1 LIFPETQNPKRSH
14 FSLVPFVTQN
24 SSARNSLYPP
34 YIKAETLSE
43 LWVLCQEILTK
54 KSPFSQET
62 LIKTLLPQK
71 QPSIKQE
78 KRDLVLMKR
87 TPSALALML
96 ALLLLTSATAQV
108 VNRVNANFVAQATT
122 PPPPGAKPPQIT
134 VFSPENQSEPQLSI
148 NVVSATL
155 PLTYASTFS
164 LPTVYYK
171 GDWMANESVV
181 DSGTS
186 LSLPLNNVSIGIHTV
201 IIRAVQGC
209 YYSSGSGVYYF
220 RIENSTLVKFKIE
233 NTLISKTAILLE
245 QGPDPTAFLPLIMI
259 KSDGSITPQTE
270 FIKQDGNV
278 YTLTADLTQKYA
290 IKIQR
295 SNIVFDGA
303 GHIVSGYG
311 YPNKGLSV
319 ESVTNVTVKDIE
331 VRGFLDTDVSIE
343 STTKSAFLTV
353 KAITFFLE
361 NSNFNTVAE
370 SNINSSYDFSL
381 FLIVDS
387 NNNTITRNNFANTV
401 DVGNGFSNTFFENN
415 FARNKD
421 ILSGKA
427 NFWDNGSIGNY
438 WSEYNGTDANGDGI
452 GDTPHVINSFAQD
465 RFPLMNPWDPEIPY
479 DTVPPRISIV
489 SPENKVYNASSV
501 LLTFLIYEAF
511 SSMSY
516 SLDGQDNVTI
526 AGNTTLSG
534 LPNGSYNLTVYVTDL
549 AGNTGASETIYF
561 NVDVPEPFPT
571 LLVATASGVSITGVA
586 VCAFYYRK
594 KRNY

>member
-1 LIFPETQNPKRSH
+1 
-14 FSLVPFVTQN
+14 
-24 SSARNSLYPP
+24 
-34 YIKAETLSE
+34 
-43 LWVLCQEILTK
+43 
-54 KSPFSQET
+54 
-62 LIKTLLPQK
+62 
-71 QPSIKQE
+71 
-78 KRDLVLMKR
+78 MKR
-87 TPSALALML
+87 TLSALALML
-96 ALLLLTSATAQV
+96 ALLLLTSATAQFV
-108 VNRVNANFVAQATT
+108 RVNANFVAQATT
-122 PPPPGAKPPQIT
+122 PPPPGAKSPQIT

-201 IIRAVQGC
+201 IIRSVQGC

-233 NTLISKTAILLE
+233 NTLISKTAIFLE
-245 QGPDPTAFLPLIMI
+245 QGPDPTAFLPLIVI
-259 KSDGSITPQTE
+259 KSDGSVTPQTE
-270 FIKQDGNV
+270 FIKQDGKV
-278 YTLTADLTQKYA
+278 YTLTSDLVQKYA
-290 IKIQR
+290 IKIQC

-303 GHIVSGYG
+303 GHVVSGYG

-319 ESVTNVTVKDIE
+319 ESVSNVTVKDIE
-331 VRGFLDTDVSIE
+331 VKGFLDTDVSIE

-387 NNNTITRNNFANTV
+387 NNNTIIRNNFANTV

-421 ILSGKA
+421 TLSGKA

-452 GDTPHVINSFAQD
+452 GDTQHVINSFAQD

-479 DTVPPRISIV
+479 DTVPPRISV
-489 SPENKVYNASSV
+489 SSPVHRVYNESSV
-501 LLTFLIYEAF
+501 PLSFVIYEAS

-516 SLDGQDNVTI
+516 SLDGQENVTV
-526 AGNTTLSG
+526 AGNETLSG
-534 LPNGSYNLTVYVTDL
+534 LPNGSHNLTLYVTDRS
-549 AGNTGASETIYF
+549 GNIGTSETVYF
-561 NVDVPEPFPT
+561 TVEVPEPFPVVPVT
-571 LLVATASGVSITGVA
+571 AASAATVAVVGVGLLV
-586 VCAFYYRK
+586 YLK
-594 KRNY
+594 KRKR